1 MVKIKKLDE
10 LINLRKRWKQE
21 GKKVVFTN
29 GCFDILHLGHI
40 KLFKFAK
47 GLGDILIVGVNS
59 DSSIKKIKGSKR
71 PIFPLNERLEVL
83 EAIEY
88 IDYLTVF
95 EEETPLKLITSLL
108 PDILVKGGDWKPEQV
123 VGGKEVEEAGGKVVI
138 FPYVRGH
145 SSSNIIEKIKTLF

>member
-1 MVKIKKLDE
+1 MIKIKKLDE
-10 LINLRKRWKQE
+10 LINLRKKWKQE

-47 GLGDILIVGVNS
+47 SLGDILIVGVNS
-59 DSSIKKIKGSKR
+59 DSSIKKIKGSKK
-71 PIFPLNERLEVL
+71 PIFPLSERLEVL

-95 EEETPLKLITSLL
+95 EDETPKRLISLLL
-108 PDILVKGGDWKPEQV
+108 PDVLIKGGDWKPEQV
-123 VGGKEVEEAGGKVVI
+123 VGKEEVERAGGRVII
-138 FPYVRGH
+138 FPYIEGY
-145 SSSNIIEKIKTLF
+145 SSSNIIERILKSF